1 MGATKIQPQL
11 QPKAPKPAPPVRLE
25 QSPLRRPAAGGSAAG
40 AGANAGAGAGHGP
53 AENGPPRLR
62 HRFDRIQ
69 ITPPLPATAGRGD
82 GEGDPPGGTQADTP
96 QPTAATDPTG
106 VRFSTGT
113 QVVHTPACG
122 GQTIQAIVQPA
133 GLTVTWSLS
142 AGTAAIDAGTSIDA
156 AGNITLGAT
165 QVGGTIVVR
174 ATGGSGAWFEA
185 ELRLHAHP
193 TGIASTSI
201 AGPPNNS
208 AHNYG
213 ATFDHVFNSSD
224 GNVASLAGVAVGE
237 RFPNVPNPDA
247 ADHTVTGIPFGN
259 GTFQLQTATL
269 TPGAT
274 NNWFLTSAGGLGGTL
289 DRVTIGHDGIDIG
302 QHIAS
307 ASNPT
312 PANPLPA
319 AFSVQQD
326 LHWYCP
332 AAPANARWTNF
343 ISIQHERRL
352 RLGSSGPEVVVSDN
366 NQPQVDSYVGPTGV
380 RNARATPATVVRSS
394 GRTPTTVQIAADALP
409 AGRPLHF
416 SIHSSN
422 ALGCPI
428 NATTGVLTIG
438 TTPGQIVV
446 RVANRAG
453 GSNFDEVTVTI
464 TNPPAQAPAN
474 PPPPTTAAPHSTL
487 PGGDTPTAT
496 PLETAPEG
504 SSASRFDHDF
514 SRLHIH
520 ADGRRGRNFGL
531 GAGNVTGYG
540 QGVVVA
546 PAGTPGF
553 LQPPVI
559 GATQVKPPQQS
570 QGEIVLESFL
580 NRMWAA
586 QSNSEKPFRVTAG
599 VRDGLN
605 MIFPNGAPLG
615 ATTIY
620 PTATELFNQLRAKV
634 PASINPLALPV
645 LDRLPDKEKPL
656 AGAAAEPTGEPAAP
670 KFPTDSPVAK
680 TPEPSKDEKEA
691 MLTALQAAFEEFRKT
706 KLGQELEA
714 AAKAYVFSK
723 EGIPLVAFV
732 VAGALTFVAANDPKL
747 PAVPEIPLGEGIK
760 LKIEYSGKASDLPPL
775 MRQLVSGH
783 AGKPAGPGTEETKIG
798 VSVTVTFEAAVE
810 LASAVGRFFAKAA
823 TWIGKGVVKVGTIIG
838 KAVSSIARE
847 LLAMAGGAALGALIG
862 GMAGGLV
869 GAGIGA
875 LIGAGAGLIGSLI
888 NRLFLSK
895 RATP

>member
-1 MGATKIQPQL
+1 
-11 QPKAPKPAPPVRLE
+11 
-25 QSPLRRPAAGGSAAG
+25 
-40 AGANAGAGAGHGP
+40 
-53 AENGPPRLR
+53 
-62 HRFDRIQ
+62 
-69 ITPPLPATAGRGD
+69 
-82 GEGDPPGGTQADTP
+82 
-96 QPTAATDPTG
+96 

-113 QVVHTPACG
+113 QIVHTPACG
-122 GQTIQAIVQPA
+122 GQTIRAIADPA
-133 GLTVTWSLS
+133 GATVTWTLR
-142 AGTAAIDAGTSIDA
+142 AGTAALDAGTSIDA
-156 AGNITLGAT
+156 AGNITLGAG
-165 QVGGTIVVR
+165 QVGGTIMAR
-174 ATGGSGAWFEA
+174 ATGGSGAWAEA

-193 TGIASTSI
+193 TGISSTSV
-201 AGPPNNS
+201 AGAPPDA

-213 ATFDHVFNSSD
+213 AKFDHVFTSSD
-224 GNVASLAGVAVGE
+224 GQVASLQNVAVGE
-237 RFPNVPNPDA
+237 RFPNVPTPDA
-247 ADHTVTGIPFGN
+247 AVHNLTGTPFGN

-269 TPGAT
+269 TSGAT
-274 NNWFLTSAGGLGGTL
+274 DNWFLTSAGGLGGTL
-289 DRVTIGHDGIDIG
+289 DQVTIGHDGIDIG
-302 QHIAS
+302 QHIVS

-319 AFSVQQD
+319 FFSVQQD
-326 LHWYCP
+326 LHWFCP
-332 AAPANARWTNF
+332 AAPAAARWTNF

-352 RLGSSGPEVVVSDN
+352 RLGASGPEVVVSDN

-380 RNARATPATVVRSS
+380 RNARATPPTVVRSS
-394 GRTPTTVQIAADALP
+394 GRTPNTVQIAADALP

-416 SIHSSN
+416 SIRTSP
-422 ALGCPI
+422 ALGCTI

-438 TTPGQIVV
+438 TTAGQIVV

-474 PPPPTTAAPHSTL
+474 PTPTPHSGA
-487 PGGDTPTAT
+487 GGGGTTGAA
-496 PLETAPEG
+496 PLETGAAGGPEG
-504 SSASRFDHDF
+504 QSGGRLDHDF
-514 SRLHIH
+514 GRIRIH
-520 ADGRRGRNFGL
+520 AGGRAGRPFGL
-531 GAGNVTGYG
+531 GAGTAAGKG
-540 QGVVVA
+540 PGVVLA
-546 PAGTPGF
+546 PAGTPG
-553 LQPPVI
+553 LLAQPPLI
-559 GATQVKPPQQS
+559 GATPVTVPQQS
-570 QGEIVLESFL
+570 QGELVLESFL

-586 QSNSEKPFRVTAG
+586 QSNSEKPFRVTTG
-599 VRDGLN
+599 VREGLN

-615 ATTIY
+615 ANTIY
-620 PTATELFNQLRAKV
+620 PTATDLFKELRTKV
-634 PASINPLALPV
+634 PATINPLALPV

-656 AGAAAEPTGEPAAP
+656 TGAAAEPTGEPAEP

-714 AAKAYVFSK
+714 EAKAYVFSK

-747 PAVPEIPLGEGIK
+747 PSVPEIPLGEGIK
-760 LKIEYSGKASDLPPL
+760 LKIDYSGKASDLPPL
-775 MRQLVSGH
+775 MRQLVTGH

-798 VSVTVTFEAAVE
+798 VSVTITFEAAAE

-823 TWIGKGVVKVGTIIG
+823 TWIAKGVVKVGTIIG

-847 LLAMAGGAALGALIG
+847 LLAMAGGAAVGALIG

-888 NRLFLSK
+888 SRLF
-895 RATP
+895 